1 MPVDLTGNDL
11 ANLAYLV
18 LLGSALLAIMLVRMR
33 GSMVKALQN
42 LTVWG
47 LIFVGIIA
55 AYGVWDDIRGDL
67 PIQSVSSETGQ
78 IILPRARD
86 GHYYLTADVNGTA
99 TRFVVDTG
107 ATDIVLTQEAARAAG
122 IDVDGLQ
129 YFGRALTANGEVS
142 TARVVL
148 DSIDIDGIQDR
159 KVTAS
164 VNGGQLRESLLGMRY
179 LQRFEKIEITG
190 NRLILTR

>member
-1 MPVDLTGNDL
+1 MPVDLTSDDL

-18 LLGSALLAIMLVRMR
+18 LLGSALIAIMLVRMR

-42 LTVWG
+42 LTVWA

-107 ATDIVLTQEAARAAG
+107 ATDIVLTQDAARAAG
-122 IDVDGLQ
+122 IDLDGLQ

-148 DSIDIDGIQDR
+148 DSIDIEGIQDR